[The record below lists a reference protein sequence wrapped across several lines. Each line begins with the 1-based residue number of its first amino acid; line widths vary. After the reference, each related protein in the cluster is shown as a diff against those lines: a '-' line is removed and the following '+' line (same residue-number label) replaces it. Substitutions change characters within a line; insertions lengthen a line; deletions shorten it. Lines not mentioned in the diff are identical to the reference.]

1 MELEKQRVVLSAL
14 CNNRDLMSLCSSI
27 LKASYFDPSL
37 KKPVKF
43 ILEYFEKYKDV
54 PKLQIVR
61 AETGIVL
68 EDIGHVSKTEMKFV
82 ADEIESFCRNRAM
95 TEAIL
100 MGPELLNKG
109 DFGKI
114 LSVLKDATT
123 VGLQKD
129 LGIDYFD
136 DPEARLKKSLVD
148 EPKISTGIAELDEA
162 IGGGM
167 SRQELLLFAANSGG
181 GKSMTMLNVGKNLL
195 AQGFN
200 GIYVSLE
207 MSESLVSKRLD
218 SMITRIAQENLLKEM
233 SKAAAVIENNSNK
246 MGKFR
251 IKRMPENRTNIN
263 TIRSYLQQLEQSTGF
278 VPDFIIVDYIDIMGT
293 TMNVSYENLF
303 VKDKYVTEEVRSLGL
318 DFDCMMISASQ
329 LNRGAIE
336 ADKLSHAHIQGGLS
350 KIQTSDYVVAIK
362 QDDLMRSTGEIVLE
376 ILKSRNSR
384 GVGKRM
390 LLDWDP
396 VSLTITSTI
405 SNKPTLELKKKS
417 NMVLSSNNSIF
428 NEKQNDSSENSLLSL
443 MNT

>member
-1 MELEKQRVVLSAL
+1 MELEKQRVIISAL
-14 CNNRDLMSLCSSI
+14 CSNRDLMALCSSI
-27 LKASYFDPSL
+27 LKSTYFDPSL
-37 KKPVKF
+37 SKTVKF
-43 ILEYFEKYKDV
+43 ILDYFDKYKDA
-54 PKLQIVR
+54 PKVQIVR
-61 AETGIVL
+61 AETGTVL
-68 EDIGHVSKTEMKFV
+68 DDIGTITSSELKYV
-82 ADEIESFCRNRAM
+82 ADEVESFCRNRAM

-100 MGPELLNKG
+100 MGPELLKKG

-129 LGIDYFD
+129 LGIDYFE
-136 DPEARLKKSLVD
+136 DPEMRLKRSLID
-148 EPKISTGIAELDEA
+148 EPKISTGIPELDAA
-162 IGGGM
+162 IGGGIG
-167 SRQELLLFAANSGG
+167 RQELLLFAANSGG

-195 AQGFN
+195 TQGYN

-207 MSESLVSKRLD
+207 MSETLVSKRLD

-233 SKAAAVIENNSNK
+233 SKAASVIENNASK

-278 VPDFIIVDYIDIMGT
+278 IPDFIIVDYIDIMGT

-303 VKDKYVTEEVRSLGL
+303 VKDKYVTEEVRSLGF
-318 DFDCMMISASQ
+318 DFNCMMISASQ
-329 LNRGAIE
+329 LNRAAIE
-336 ADKLSHAHIQGGLS
+336 SDKLNHAHIQGGIS

-362 QDDLMRSTGEIVLE
+362 QDDLMRSTGEIVFE

-396 VSLTITSTI
+396 VSLTITSTM
-405 SNKPTLELKKKS
+405 SSKPALELKKKS
-417 NMVLSSNNSIF
+417 NVVLSASNTIF
-428 NEKQNDSSENSLLSL
+428 NEKPADAAGNPLLSL

>member
-1 MELEKQRVVLSAL
+1 MELEKQRIVLSAL

-37 KKPVKF
+37 KKTVKF

-54 PKLQIVR
+54 PKLQVVR
-61 AETGIVL
+61 AETGAVL
-68 EDIGHVSKTEMKFV
+68 EDIGNVSKSEMKFV
-82 ADEIESFCRNRAM
+82 ADEIESFCQNRAM

-100 MGPELLNKG
+100 MGPELLQKG

-129 LGIDYFD
+129 LGINYFE
-136 DPEARLKKSLVD
+136 DPETRLKRSLVD
-148 EPKISTGIAELDEA
+148 EPKISTGIPELDDA
-162 IGGGM
+162 IGGGIG
-167 SRQELLLFAANSGG
+167 RQELLLFAANSGG

-195 AQGFN
+195 AQGYN
-200 GIYVSLE
+200 GIYISLE

-233 SKAAAVIENNSNK
+233 TKAAAVIENNANK

-303 VKDKYVTEEVRSLGL
+303 VKDKYVTEEVRSLGF
-318 DFDCMMISASQ
+318 DFNCMMISASQ
-329 LNRGAIE
+329 LNRTAIE
-336 ADKLSHAHIQGGLS
+336 ADKLNHAHIQGGLS

-390 LLDWDP
+390 LLEWDP
-396 VSLTITSTI
+396 VSLTINSTA
-405 SNKPTLELKKKS
+405 SNKPSLELKKKS
-417 NMVLSSNNSIF
+417 NVILSTNNTIF
-428 NEKQNDSSENSLLSL
+428 NERQPESTENSLLSL

>member
-1 MELEKQRVVLSAL
+1 MELEKQRIVLSAL

-37 KKPVKF
+37 KKTVKF

-54 PKLQIVR
+54 PKLQVVR
-61 AETGIVL
+61 AETGAVL

-100 MGPELLNKG
+100 MGPELLQKG

-129 LGIDYFD
+129 LGINYFE
-136 DPEARLKKSLVD
+136 DPETRLKRSLID
-148 EPKISTGIAELDEA
+148 EPKISTGIPELDDA
-162 IGGGM
+162 IGGGIG
-167 SRQELLLFAANSGG
+167 RQELLLFAANSGG

-195 AQGFN
+195 AQGYN

-207 MSESLVSKRLD
+207 MAESLVSKRLD

-233 SKAAAVIENNSNK
+233 SKAAAVIENNANK

-303 VKDKYVTEEVRSLGL
+303 VKDKYVTEEVRSLGF
-318 DFDCMMISASQ
+318 DFNCMMISASQ
-329 LNRGAIE
+329 LNRTAIE
-336 ADKLSHAHIQGGLS
+336 ADKLNHAHIQGGLS

-362 QDDLMRSTGEIVLE
+362 QDDLMRSTGEIILE

-390 LLDWDP
+390 LLEWDP
-396 VSLTITSTI
+396 VSLTINSTA
-405 SNKPTLELKKKS
+405 SNKPSLELKKKS
-417 NMVLSSNNSIF
+417 NVILSANNTIF
-428 NEKQNDSSENSLLSL
+428 NERQPESTENSLLSL